1 MYDDD
6 MMDAMYE
13 ETRDYYDEAEN
24 QEEIE
29 YLRGDFDD
37 YYEDWDQYEVG
48 FDPYLGCYT
57 DDC

>member
-1 MYDDD
+1 MDWLDELDSLTDDELMED
-6 MMDAMYE
+6 PFE
-13 ETRDYYDEAEN
+13 
-24 QEEIE
+24 
-29 YLRGDFDD
+29 GDTADDSPFESD